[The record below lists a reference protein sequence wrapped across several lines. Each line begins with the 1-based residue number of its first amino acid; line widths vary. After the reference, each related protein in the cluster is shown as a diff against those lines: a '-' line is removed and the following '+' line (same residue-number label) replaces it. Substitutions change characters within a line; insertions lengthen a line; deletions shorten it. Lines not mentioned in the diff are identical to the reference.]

1 MWIMER
7 LGSWGFLPEPALA
20 ATGRTM
26 MRMKPLLLAA
36 TFLLSACGGGGEGDG
51 NKASS
56 AKAASSGSSPTGP
69 IGAGDSLTGLYEAK
83 SGGLSSQLCIVQ
95 RGGGE
100 ARFGMNLWG
109 GNMHSCSGAGTAVRA
124 GQQLTLTMAGDRACT
139 ITARI
144 DGNAI
149 RLPDSVPEGCS
160 YYCGKNAK
168 MTGVSLARTGTTE
181 TDALKARD
189 VVDEPLCDA
198 AKAG

>member
-7 LGSWGFLPEPALA
+7 PASWGFLPEPALA
-20 ATGRTM
+20 ATGRIM

-36 TFLLSACGGGGEGDG
+36 TILLSACSSGEGEG
-51 NKASS
+51 NNAAS
-56 AKAASSGSSPTGP
+56 AKAASGGASPTGP
-69 IGAGDSLTGLYEAK
+69 IGAGDSLTGLYEK
-83 SGGLSSQLCIVQ
+83 KDGGLSSQLCIVQ

-109 GNMHSCSGAGTAVRA
+109 GNMHSCSGAGTAVRT

-144 DGNAI
+144 EGNAI

-168 MTGVSLARTGTTE
+168 MTGVSLVRTGTTE
-181 TDALKARD
+181 ADALKARD